1 MMRTFSATV
10 VACSLAAAVL
20 AALTPQTPQ
29 APPAPKPVT
38 EAATAQPQAK
48 NLMQDV
54 TRVGCLKAWQPGPAD
69 ATVSNTPA
77 KTGTYVLTPISAD
90 PVKATVDL
98 PTYVLVGGATV
109 NFSAHQN
116 HKVEISGVEQTAP
129 MPPTVQETVNAPT
142 MKAENKPDTQTMP
155 SLTVR
160 SLKMISAS
168 CS

>member
-1 MMRTFSATV
+1 MTRTLPATL
-10 VACSLAAAVL
+10 VAMSLSLTFAAAQ
-20 AALTPQTPQ
+20 APQPPKPQTE
-29 APPAPKPVT
+29 T
-38 EAATAQPQAK
+38 AAAQPQAK

-69 ATVSNTPA
+69 ATTNTQPL
-77 KTGTYVLTPISAD
+77 KTGAYVLTPVNPD

-109 NFSAHQN
+109 NFSAHLN
-116 HKVEISGVEQTAP
+116 HKVEIAGVEQAAA
-129 MPPTVQETVNAPT
+129 MPPTVQETATAPT
-142 MKAENKPDTQTMP
+142 MKPENKPDTKTMP

-160 SLKMISAS
+160 SLKMISAQ